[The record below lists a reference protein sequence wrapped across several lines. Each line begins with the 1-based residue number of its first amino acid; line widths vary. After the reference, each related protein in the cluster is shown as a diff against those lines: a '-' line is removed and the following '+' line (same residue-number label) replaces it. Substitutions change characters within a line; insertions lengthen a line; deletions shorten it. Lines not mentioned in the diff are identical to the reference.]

1 LADPLRQPGRYY
13 SVIDSRDREICLLDS
28 LDGLDQQSR
37 RIVEDELSYY
47 YSVPIIAKVDDLSI
61 KQGPLYWQVDTNWG
75 PREFVVNWNSDNV
88 MKLPDGR
95 LRLTDVDGNR
105 FDMPEP
111 ERLDADSRKRIEIL
125 R

>member
-1 LADPLRQPGRYY
+1 
-13 SVIDSRDREICLLDS
+13 
-28 LDGLDQQSR
+28 
-37 RIVEDELSYY
+37 
-47 YSVPIIAKVDDLSI
+47 
-61 KQGPLYWQVDTNWG
+61 
-75 PREFVVNWNSDNV
+75 VVNWNSDNV